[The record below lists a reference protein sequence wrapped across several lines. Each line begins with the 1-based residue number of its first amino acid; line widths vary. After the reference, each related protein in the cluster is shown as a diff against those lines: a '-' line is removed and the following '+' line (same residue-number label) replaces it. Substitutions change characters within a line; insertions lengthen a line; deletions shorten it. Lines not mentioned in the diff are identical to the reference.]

1 MNPIIELEPV
11 YNQILLVKTPCAWVA
26 RALDNIE
33 MLLLDHAHCE
43 RKASTT
49 ALSLINRYPE
59 KDISSNLSALARE
72 ELVHFEK
79 VCKLLK
85 KSGFVYRNL
94 KSGPYA
100 RTLYDAISP
109 LEPNRFRDSLLVC
122 ALIESRSS
130 ERFLA
135 LHHYLPKDL
144 QKFYSK
150 LHEAE
155 VRHSNLYINLYRN
168 FFGDQLAKDIQPFSE
183 IEASLITQP
192 DPLFR
197 FHSGI

>member
-1 MNPIIELEPV
+1 MR
-11 YNQILLVKTPCAWVA
+11 ILLIILVGILLSNCTNSYVK
-26 RALDNIE
+26 N
-33 MLLLDHAHCE
+33 
-43 RKASTT
+43 
-49 ALSLINRYPE
+49 
-59 KDISSNLSALARE
+59 
-72 ELVHFEK
+72 
-79 VCKLLK
+79 K
-85 KSGFVYRNL
+85 KMITS
-94 KSGPYA
+94 
-100 RTLYDAISP
+100 
-109 LEPNRFRDSLLVC
+109 
-122 ALIESRSS
+122 
-130 ERFLA
+130 
-135 LHHYLPKDL
+135 PKDL

>member
-1 MNPIIELEPV
+1 MSLIIVLELI
-11 YNQILLVKTPCAWVA
+11 YNQVLLVETPPLWIA

-33 MLLLDHAHCE
+33 TLLLDHAHCE
-43 RKASTT
+43 RKAATT

-59 KDISSNLSALARE
+59 KNISNSLSTLARE

-85 KSGFVYRNL
+85 KNGFAYRNL

-100 RTLYDAISP
+100 RTLYDAIRP
-109 LEPNRFRDSLLVC
+109 LEPSRFKDSLLVC

-135 LHHYLPKDL
+135 LNHHLPIDL
-144 QKFYSK
+144 QTFYSK

-155 VRHSNLYINLYRN
+155 VRHSNLYINLYKDS
-168 FFGDQLAKDIQPFSE
+168 FGDQWIKDIRPFAE
-183 IEASLITQP
+183 IEASLITKS